1 MLPVSTEAAKS
12 SWPIG
17 RFPGAVCPRTIR
29 LGTALLVLQAATAV
43 AFPLIDPTNQDQVPT
58 GTELTPPEA
67 QDLQH
72 QLQLANGL
80 AAPEGGGWTFL
91 PRFDLQEMLTDNVF
105 EQNTPRQWDIG
116 TFFSPGIGVAGNTPR
131 LQLTLDYAPTLAL
144 YAHAGSLNALTEQLN
159 GIGLVT
165 MVPDLAYV
173 DVRALAGVH
182 SLYGGIGGLGT
193 IGASASAASASA
205 ATVASLAGNSMGLNK
220 SNEVQTDSLAISPYL
235 LRRFGDYG
243 TGKLGY
249 SLSATQSNL
258 LTGFAS
264 SPLAGGGGNG
274 QTQVTNEEF
283 AHFATGE
290 FLGALQNVFDVDLQQ
305 SNSNTDAAF
314 ITATTGLQANS
325 NSTPST
331 RNIVTDQVNYV
342 VNRAITVFV
351 SGGHENITYT
361 GVIQPIDDL
370 TWSIGTTLTPNS
382 DSLLSVSYGHLNGFN
397 SFSAYGHY
405 ELTAR
410 TILTVSYGS
419 TLGTQLQN
427 LQGQLN
433 LATVNPTGS
442 LVNAQ
447 TGGPLFG
454 NINAMGVQDGVFR
467 TDTLTVGGRTTLDRD
482 ILSADLYLTKQSQ
495 VGVLGSS
502 TSSNETVNLQW
513 THELRPDLTMSSAI
527 AYSRQDQAS
536 GTVLNPGDSWSVAAS
551 VALRYQISDTLDAS
565 LRYAFFD
572 RQSAVATFS
581 AYQNLLILGV
591 SKTF

>member
-1 MLPVSTEAAKS
+1 MLPVSTEAAKP

-410 TILTVSYGS
+410 YNPDRFPWQHARHAIAEPAGPAKPGYREPHRIVGERPDRRSIIWKYQCSGS
-419 TLGTQLQN
+419 AGWRVPHRHSDSRRPDHPGSRYSLG
-427 LQGQLN
+427 
-433 LATVNPTGS
+433 GS
-442 LVNAQ
+442 LLNQ
-447 TGGPLFG
+447 TKPGGCARLVHVQQRNGQPAMDTRAATRPDDEFRHRLFAAG
-454 NINAMGVQDGVFR
+454 SGQRNCAEPRRQ
-467 TDTLTVGGRTTLDRD
+467 LVGGGECGP
-482 ILSADLYLTKQSQ
+482 A
-495 VGVLGSS
+495 
-502 TSSNETVNLQW
+502 
-513 THELRPDLTMSSAI
+513 
-527 AYSRQDQAS
+527 
-536 GTVLNPGDSWSVAAS
+536 
-551 VALRYQISDTLDAS
+551 ISDF
-565 LRYAFFD
+565 RY
-572 RQSAVATFS
+572 T
-581 AYQNLLILGV
+581 
-591 SKTF
+591 

>member
-1 MLPVSTEAAKS
+1 M
-12 SWPIG
+12 
-17 RFPGAVCPRTIR
+17 
-29 LGTALLVLQAATAV
+29 
-43 AFPLIDPTNQDQVPT
+43 
-58 GTELTPPEA
+58 
-67 QDLQH
+67 
-72 QLQLANGL
+72 
-80 AAPEGGGWTFL
+80 
-91 PRFDLQEMLTDNVF
+91 
-105 EQNTPRQWDIG
+105 
-116 TFFSPGIGVAGNTPR
+116 
-131 LQLTLDYAPTLAL
+131 
-144 YAHAGSLNALTEQLN
+144 
-159 GIGLVT
+159 
-165 MVPDLAYV
+165 
-173 DVRALAGVH
+173 
-182 SLYGGIGGLGT
+182 
-193 IGASASAASASA
+193 
-205 ATVASLAGNSMGLNK
+205 
-220 SNEVQTDSLAISPYL
+220 QTDSVAVSPYL

-264 SPLAGGGGNG
+264 SPIAGGGNG
-274 QTQVTNEEF
+274 QTQVTHEEL

-290 FLGALQNVFDVDLQQ
+290 FLGALQNVFDLDLQQ

-314 ITATTGLQANS
+314 ITATTGLPANS

-331 RNIVTDQVNYV
+331 RNIITDQVNYV
-342 VNRAITVFV
+342 VNRTTTVFV

-370 TWSIGTTLTPNS
+370 IWSIGTTLTPNP

-397 SFSAYGHY
+397 SLSAFGHY

-442 LVNAQ
+442 LINAQ

-454 NINAMGVQDGVFR
+454 NINALGVQDGVFR
-467 TDTLTVGGRTTLDRD
+467 TDTLTAGGRTTLNRD
-482 ILSADLYLTKQSQ
+482 ILSVDIYLTKQSQ
-495 VGVLGSS
+495 VGVIETSV
-502 TSSNETVNLQW
+502 SSNETVNLQW

-536 GTVLNPGDSWSVAAS
+536 GTGVNFGDSWSVAAS
-551 VALRYQISDTLDAS
+551 VALRHHISDTVVAS

-572 RQSAVATFS
+572 RRSAVATFS
-581 AYQNLLILGV
+581 TYQNLLVLGV

>member
-1 MLPVSTEAAKS
+1 M
-12 SWPIG
+12 
-17 RFPGAVCPRTIR
+17 
-29 LGTALLVLQAATAV
+29 
-43 AFPLIDPTNQDQVPT
+43 
-58 GTELTPPEA
+58 
-67 QDLQH
+67 
-72 QLQLANGL
+72 
-80 AAPEGGGWTFL
+80 
-91 PRFDLQEMLTDNVF
+91 
-105 EQNTPRQWDIG
+105 
-116 TFFSPGIGVAGNTPR
+116 AGNTPR

-182 SLYGGIGGLGT
+182 SLYGGIGGTRYQSALRRPPPARRRLPSLPW
-193 IGASASAASASA
+193 GA
-205 ATVASLAGNSMGLNK
+205 NSMGLNR

-264 SPLAGGGGNG
+264 SPMAGGGNG
-274 QTQVTNEEF
+274 QTQVTNEEL

-290 FLGALQNVFDVDLQQ
+290 FLGALQNVFDLDLQQ

-442 LVNAQ
+442 LMNAQ

-454 NINAMGVQDGVFR
+454 NINALGVQDGVFR
-467 TDTLTVGGRTTLDRD
+467 TDTLTVGGRDHSGSRY
-482 ILSADLYLTKQSQ
+482 S
-495 VGVLGSS
+495 LG
-502 TSSNETVNLQW
+502 
-513 THELRPDLTMSSAI
+513 
-527 AYSRQDQAS
+527 
-536 GTVLNPGDSWSVAAS
+536 
-551 VALRYQISDTLDAS
+551 
-565 LRYAFFD
+565 
-572 RQSAVATFS
+572 
-581 AYQNLLILGV
+581 
-591 SKTF
+591 